1 MKKLTYKTVMAL
13 IGAVVLL
20 IQNLGV
26 RVDVEAVNAV
36 ATAIAG
42 ILVTLGIILP
52 DKKEKTQVETVE
64 LEDTATEEKEE

>member
-36 ATAIAG
+36 SVAISATR
-42 ILVTLGIILP
+42 
-52 DKKEKTQVETVE
+52 VENFGVWRRIFRNE
-64 LEDTATEEKEE
+64 AAVINA